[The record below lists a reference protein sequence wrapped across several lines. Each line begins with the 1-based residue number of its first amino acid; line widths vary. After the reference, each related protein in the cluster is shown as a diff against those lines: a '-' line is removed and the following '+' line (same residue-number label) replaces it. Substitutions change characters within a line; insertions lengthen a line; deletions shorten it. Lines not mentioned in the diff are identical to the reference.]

1 MLSGR
6 QYIASELSLSDIGDT
21 ESRRDSE
28 RRGSGRFWSSE
39 EQQRELT
46 RNIRRE
52 VSKLSE
58 KWNTLIDRSDQWGKK
73 LDKNATV
80 SHNLPTI

>member
-1 MLSGR
+1 MVESNLFSGR
-6 QYIASELSLSDIGDT
+6 QYIATEMLDIGD
-21 ESRRDSE
+21 SDGRRGS
-28 RRGSGRFWSSE
+28 GSGRFWSSE

-58 KWNTLIDRSDQWGKK
+58 KWNTLIDRSDQWGNK
-73 LDKNATV
+73 LDKNAGV
-80 SHNLPTI
+80 IFSVIQ

>member
-1 MLSGR
+1 MC
-6 QYIASELSLSDIGDT
+6 DIGGDSD
-21 ESRRDSE
+21 SRRDQG
-28 RRGSGRFWSSE
+28 RGGRFWSSE

-73 LDKNATV
+73 LEKNATV
-80 SHNLPTI
+80 SEYVFIVF